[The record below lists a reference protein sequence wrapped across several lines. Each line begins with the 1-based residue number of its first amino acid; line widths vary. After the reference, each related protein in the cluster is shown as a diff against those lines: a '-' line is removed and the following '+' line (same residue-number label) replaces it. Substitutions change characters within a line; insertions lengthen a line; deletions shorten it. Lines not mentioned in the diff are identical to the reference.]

1 MYEDLVVYFLRDL
14 LEFGINICIGGLYWK
29 NIDYLKKLLILEVV
43 ELFII
48 DICFIWIII
57 CDFYVNKFIVKVL
70 VYLYV
75 MMIIL
80 DYLWVVK
87 CEGKYYVFDNEI
99 LWVLKGV
106 WNMKNLLNLKVKVE
120 VKIEMDWFLF

>member
-29 NIDYLKKLLILEVV
+29 NIDFLKKLLIIEIIK
-43 ELFII
+43 LFIS
-48 DICFIWIII
+48 DIYFIWIII
-57 CDFYVNKFIVKVL
+57 FDFYENEFIVKVL

-99 LWVLKGV
+99 LWVLKGMY
-106 WNMKNLLNLKVKVE
+106 NMENINLIVKVE
-120 VKIEMDWFLF
+120 IKIEMDWFLF